1 MLKIR
6 LYGFFGIFG
15 HGIFGKSFTGDSV
28 GVFKVCLLYK
38 RKKKYKRNKKVFAE
52 KFLKNP
58 FQKVH
63 KFRIG
68 AEVSTFIKNVCRLRF
83 FNGEPLSA
91 KAYA

>member
-28 GVFKVCLLYK
+28 GVFKVCLLFK

-68 AEVSTFIKNVCRLRF
+68 AEAFNFIKKRLSPTF
-83 FNGEPLSA
+83 F
-91 KAYA
+91 

>member
-1 MLKIR
+1 LLKNR

-68 AEVSTFIKNVCRLRF
+68 AAVFNFHKKRLSPTFF
-83 FNGEPLSA
+83 
-91 KAYA
+91 